1 MRIEGKRVLITGASS
16 GIGAALAA
24 AMARRGGRLVL
35 AARCVERLRAVAAG
49 LEPTPPVVPCDVADP
64 ASVRDLVAAARTH
77 LGGIDVL
84 VNNAGR
90 CVYGELERTPLEDAH
105 ALLAVNFFGP
115 LHAMLEVIP
124 EMRRR
129 REGLIVNVASVAALH
144 GAPYLAAYA
153 ASKAALAAV
162 GQSLRAELAAAGV
175 GILTVYPG
183 YTRTPLFA
191 RERRVGGARRPRRGY
206 APADGVARAI
216 VRAIERDRRELVLS
230 LEGKALAALRGIVPR
245 LIDAVMMRIAAAL
258 RVDDRVCHE

>member
-1 MRIEGKRVLITGASS
+1 MRIDGRRVLLTGASS

-24 AMARRGGRLVL
+24 ELAGRGARLVL
-35 AARCVERLRAVAAG
+35 AGRAVERLHAVAAR
-49 LEPTPPVVPCDVADP
+49 LDPVPPAVSGDVADP
-64 ASVRDLVAAARTH
+64 VSVRDLVTAARRH

-84 VNNAGR
+84 INNAGR
-90 CVYGELERTPLEDAH
+90 SVYGELERTPPAEVH

-115 LHAMLEVIP
+115 LYAMLEVLP

-129 REGLIVNVASVAALH
+129 RDGLIVNVASVAALH

-153 ASKAALAAV
+153 ATKAALAV
-162 GQSLRAELAAAGV
+162 LGQSLRAELAAAGV

-191 RERRVGGARRPRRGY
+191 RETRVGGARRPRSRY
-206 APADGVARAI
+206 APADRVARAI

-230 LEGKALAALRGIVPR
+230 AEGTVLAVLRGIAPR
-245 LIDAVMMRIAAAL
+245 LIDACMRRIAVAL
-258 RVDDRVCHE
+258 RVSDGIVP